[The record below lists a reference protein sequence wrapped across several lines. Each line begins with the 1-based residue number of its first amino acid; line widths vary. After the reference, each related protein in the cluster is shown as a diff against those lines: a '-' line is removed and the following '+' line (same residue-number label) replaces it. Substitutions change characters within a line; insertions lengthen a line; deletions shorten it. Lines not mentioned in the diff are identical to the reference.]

1 MLKEYSFNV
10 VSADEIRYEEVNDN
24 LYMLTRDFYCVVS
37 EGDYKIHL
45 IKIQRGFM
53 WNGAS
58 IPKIFR
64 WFLPNFDKKNNLYNV
79 GALVHD
85 ALYASKLWERL
96 RSDDL
101 YRSILRDSGIS
112 RFKAGTAD
120 KALIFAKKHYGD
132 DEYNCAHLVSI
143 S

>member
-1 MLKEYSFNV
+1 
-10 VSADEIRYEEVNDN
+10 
-24 LYMLTRDFYCVVS
+24 
-37 EGDYKIHL
+37 
-45 IKIQRGFM
+45 M

-58 IPKIFR
+58 VPKVFQ
-64 WFLPNFDKKNNLYNV
+64 WFLPNFDRKNNLYNV
-79 GALVHD
+79 AALVHD

-101 YRSILRDSGIS
+101 YRCILRDSGIS
-112 RFKAGTAD
+112 RLKAGVAD
-120 KALIFAKKHYGD
+120 KVLIFAKKHYGD